1 MSEEAKFKK
10 GKKRFNDQDLTVIEK
25 SDAEQE
31 EFHRVAQTNNNFSKE
46 ELSALRIQSANDFE
60 KFFNSTLTAKG
71 KFEESHRN
79 GTGRAGRA
87 IQNAGASAY
96 DILQNMEPIVET
108 VKTFAAPYGGIAIG
122 TISFLV
128 TVASYRARTEQLI
141 WDTLLQIRDRAV
153 GLKLFRD
160 IYHDD
165 HELDEHLQSK
175 IVQAYN
181 CFISFC
187 IEAGKYYT
195 KRGLRRWA
203 KAAYGATALDDY
215 ASKVQNAIL
224 EVRYTSE
231 ELLMKNVDTIKKLNI
246 DQAREIETLK
256 AQLKQ
261 LQEGH
266 DNDKLDEIQELLT
279 LSAYSR
285 ESELDRLRKYQADIN
300 WSFDYDWPTTLQ
312 RMQGSQLTKF
322 QSEKDF
328 HTWRYSKHSSML
340 ILVGYNN
347 EQVCLSPEC
356 WLSPAALDMIT
367 RLSKAGQADP
377 CAFYLIGRHES
388 RLSTQVL
395 ASILIQLLRQNSQV
409 LQNQNKYN
417 ELYAAAKKY
426 NQAATLQNENGRQK
440 TGRKS
445 IKLLQDVAFHVLNLF
460 DPHHTI
466 WIILDRVDQC
476 RSEQETYHRKSLM
489 KTLVYL
495 VEKAEVRVK
504 VLTVANGYD
513 WKLDEQE
520 DELDCSNP
528 SRVGFCTVRQQ
539 ESDS

>member
-1 MSEEAKFKK
+1 MSHTTKAVN
-10 GKKRFNDQDLTVIEK
+10 GTKRFNDQDLTVIEK

-31 EFHRVAQTNNNFSKE
+31 EFHRVAQQNNNFSKE
-46 ELSALRIQSANDFE
+46 ELSALRIQSADEFE
-60 KFFNSTLTAKG
+60 RSFGSTLAAKG
-71 KFEESHRN
+71 KFEASHRH

-96 DILQNMEPIVET
+96 EILQNMEPIVET

-181 CFISFC
+181 CFINFC
-187 IEAGKYYT
+187 MEAAKYYT
-195 KRGLRRWA
+195 KKGLKRWA

-215 ASKVQNAIL
+215 ASKVQDAIL

-266 DNDKLDEIQELLT
+266 DNDKLDEIQELLE
-279 LSAYSR
+279 LSTYSR
-285 ESELDRLRKYQADIN
+285 ESELDRLRTYQTDIN

-312 RMQGSQLTKF
+312 RMQGSQLMKF
-322 QSEKDF
+322 QTEKEF
-328 HTWRYSKHSSML
+328 HTWRHSDQSSML

-347 EQVCLSPEC
+347 EQVCLSPDC
-356 WLSPAALDMIT
+356 WLSPVALDMIT
-367 RLSKAGQADP
+367 SSSKAEDSDP
-377 CAFYLIGRHES
+377 RAFYLVGHHES

-409 LQNQNKYN
+409 LRDQNKYN

-426 NQAATLQNENGRQK
+426 NQAVTLQNENCRQK
-440 TGRKS
+440 SGRKS
-445 IKLLQDVAFHVLNLF
+445 NKLLQDVARHVLNLF
-460 DPHHTI
+460 DSHHTI

-476 RSEQETYHRKSLM
+476 RSERETYHRKSLM

-495 VEKAEVRVK
+495 VEKVEVRVK
-504 VLTVANGYD
+504 VLAVVNGYD
-513 WKLDEQE
+513 WKLDDQT

-528 SRVGFCTVRQQ
+528 SRVVFRTIHQQ
-539 ESDS
+539 ETDG

>member
-1 MSEEAKFKK
+1 MSHETKPVN
-10 GKKRFNDQDLTVIEK
+10 GTKRFNDQDLTVIEK

-31 EFHRVAQTNNNFSKE
+31 EFHRIAQANSNFSKE
-46 ELSALRIQSANDFE
+46 ELSALRIQSADDFE
-60 KFFNSTLTAKG
+60 KFFGSTLAAKG
-71 KFEESHRN
+71 KFEASHRH

-87 IQNAGASAY
+87 IQNSGASAY
-96 DILQNMEPIVET
+96 EILQNMEPIVEI

-160 IYHDD
+160 IYHDN

-187 IEAGKYYT
+187 MEAGKYYT
-195 KRGLRRWA
+195 KKGLRRWA

-215 ASKVQNAIL
+215 ASKVQDAIL

-246 DQAREIETLK
+246 ADASYSE
-256 AQLKQ
+256 
-261 LQEGH
+261 LQESH
-266 DNDKLDEIQELLT
+266 DNNKLDEIQKLLELST
-279 LSAYSR
+279 YSK
-285 ESELDRLRKYQADIN
+285 ESELDRLRTYQTDIN

-312 RMQGSQLTKF
+312 RIQGHQLANF
-322 QSEKDF
+322 QNEKEF
-328 HTWRYSKHSSML
+328 YTWRHSNQSSML

-347 EQVCLSPEC
+347 EQVCLSPDC
-356 WLSPAALDMIT
+356 WLSPVALDMIT
-367 RLSKAGQADP
+367 SLSKAEESNP
-377 CAFYLIGRHES
+377 CAFYLVGRHES

-409 LQNQNKYN
+409 LRDQNKYN
-417 ELYAAAKKY
+417 ELYAAVRKY
-426 NQAATLQNENGRQK
+426 NQAVTLQVENGRQK
-440 TGRKS
+440 SGRKAN
-445 IKLLQDVAFHVLNLF
+445 KLLQDVALHVLNLF

-476 RSEQETYHRKSLM
+476 RSERETYHRKSLM

-495 VEKAEVRVK
+495 VEKVEVRVK
-504 VLTVANGYD
+504 VLAVVNGYD
-513 WKLDEQE
+513 WKLDEQD
-520 DELDCSNP
+520 DELECSNP
-528 SRVGFCTVRQQ
+528 SRVVFRTVHQQ
-539 ESDS
+539 ETDS